1 MSEQLNALN
10 NALDAW
16 RNEMISRPKLTPEQ
30 EAERAAKIAEARRLR
45 ELIPKS
51 LDYAREITPKNIEAN
66 AKKQAKRLLL
76 QYDFVKEDKH
86 KEFVDILTGVIAS
99 WWHMGGNYESDRRD
113 GYL

>member
-1 MSEQLNALN
+1 MSDQVELLNS
-10 NALDAW
+10 ALDAW
-16 RNEMISRPKLTPEQ
+16 RNEMSVPPKRTPEQ

-45 ELIPKS
+45 ELIPPS
-51 LDYAREITPKNIEAN
+51 LNYANQITPRNIDAN

-76 QYDFVKEDKH
+76 QYDFVKEDKQ

-99 WWHMGGNYESDRRD
+99 WWHMGGSYESDKRD